1 MDDEDLFEEEVAFDA
16 RPLWLQLP
24 VRLLNERGKRVVSA
38 DPDLRKETMEAL
50 MRVHPPKGC
59 YEFYFGNHDFE
70 SDVGA
75 TGLAMCIAD
84 NPLANMAELVA
95 RYAVMR
101 KIPFTDTALAVLEQ
115 YHTYGLFYYVRKNF
129 RNYPVK
135 RKWFPNEAAIV
146 LPPRKGGIHSLSCNS
161 NTYAMDGILPPPKH
175 PVKTDVHGKRL
186 PDMGNLTPEEY
197 QRRRRAGIERAR
209 AEGRLG
215 KKPKPIPESFP
226 AIRQEWTEGKMTTT
240 EASRRLNVC
249 NKTFLK
255 WSRATNPEKVQETAS
270 DESENH

>member
-1 MDDEDLFEEEVAFDA
+1 MDDEDLFEEEDVFDA

-95 RYAVMR
+95 RYAAMR
-101 KIPFTDTALAVLEQ
+101 KIPFTDTALAVLSDI
-115 YHTYGLFYYVRKNF
+115 K
-129 RNYPVK
+129 
-135 RKWFPNEAAIV
+135 
-146 LPPRKGGIHSLSCNS
+146 
-161 NTYAMDGILPPPKH
+161 
-175 PVKTDVHGKRL
+175 
-186 PDMGNLTPEEY
+186 
-197 QRRRRAGIERAR
+197 
-209 AEGRLG
+209 
-215 KKPKPIPESFP
+215 
-226 AIRQEWTEGKMTTT
+226 GKMSDMLPANAWAVWNSTTPM
-240 EASRRLNVC
+240 AFFIMSA
-249 NKTFLK
+249 KT
-255 WSRATNPEKVQETAS
+255 SETTL
-270 DESENH
+270 